1 MFSRWPNFARNLGN
15 LPIAGGMGVI
25 WQTAVHNADLKWTGL
40 ATSPA
45 LAALKSAAEAG
56 GNQGIVVQLA
66 SYRTLYY
73 QTVTYQG
80 RPIRNGGDLIW
91 AYQNG
96 YKGPNPARSVLLGTI
111 GVWGRGELASA
122 PTERLLAPDATVAES
137 ISAAPSMLR
146 RDTHPETALAA
157 QPRQVPLGPAMALV
171 DESRSV
177 VSVDFLATFPEAA
190 GTLEKADLGTLLLQ
204 AVAPDGTV
212 IQIGEPLT
220 PALYDRSRYEATG
233 GISEFPYQPGQRD
246 AIVNGTLQLVQ
257 QGSTGDPALLE
268 NQFVA
273 ETDQRGSY
281 IDEGEMRSIAI
292 RVYQNGRMPTTS
304 VQVLAAQYDTNG
316 NLITDP
322 TQRILEFV
330 DAQGAPASGVLG
342 VTDGLATLSF
352 LPLQAGICYIFF
364 YPFTGPTRPTPPA
377 TGFGSPTDFFAV
389 VRALP

>member
-1 MFSRWPNFARNLGN
+1 
-15 LPIAGGMGVI
+15 
-25 WQTAVHNADLKWTGL
+25 
-40 ATSPA
+40 
-45 LAALKSAAEAG
+45 
-56 GNQGIVVQLA
+56 
-66 SYRTLYY
+66 
-73 QTVTYQG
+73 
-80 RPIRNGGDLIW
+80 
-91 AYQNG
+91 
-96 YKGPNPARSVLLGTI
+96 
-111 GVWGRGELASA
+111 LASA

-177 VSVDFLATFPEAA
+177 VSVDFLATFPEQA
-190 GTLEKADLGTLLLQ
+190 GTLEKAGLGTLLLQ
-204 AVAPDGTV
+204 ATAPDGTV

-268 NQFVA
+268 STFVA

-281 IDEGEMRSIAI
+281 IDEGEMKSIAI

-330 DAQGAPASGVLG
+330 DAAGAPASGVLG
-342 VTDGLATLSF
+342 VTSGVATLSF
-352 LPLQAGICYIFF
+352 LPLQAGVCYVFF
-364 YPFTGPTRPTPPA
+364 YPFTGPTPPIPPA
-377 TGFGSPTDFFAV
+377 TGFGSPADFFAV
-389 VRALP
+389 VRALPFDDDLEKNTPDSQLSWFFIYSRVLNTYDLIYPVMSLVRNLHDRNVVDAMAEQLKFAISLDTFESTLYMPITRELSAGKRKLLQRYVNLLPNRVPPDPPLTS